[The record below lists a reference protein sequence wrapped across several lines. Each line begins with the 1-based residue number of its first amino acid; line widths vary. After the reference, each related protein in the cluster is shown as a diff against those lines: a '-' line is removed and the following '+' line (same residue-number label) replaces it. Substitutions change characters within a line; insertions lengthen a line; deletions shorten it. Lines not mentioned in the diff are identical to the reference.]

1 MPIISAIPSVRIML
15 SQIGRPQFWMN
26 SATRMPPNPTME
38 PIDKSIPP
46 VRIVKLTPIAAIPR
60 IALSRVVTLRLSSER
75 KRGLSTKPI
84 ASSAT
89 STRKS
94 TSSFAR
100 KRAVK
105 DVANPREYRASSG
118 DFVAELRMWLFSHG
132 AFGLG
137 TIDIGRRSHIKGQEL
152 GSAGHNLLLRQFV
165 TRKFAGHAP
174 LAKHNHAIAH
184 ADDFGHLR
192 RDHHN
197 RHALL
202 RQLAHQRMNLGL
214 GAHVDTA
221 GRLIEN
227 QNLGFGCQPLGQNN
241 LLLI

>member
-1 MPIISAIPSVRIML
+1 MPIISAIPSVSSML

-26 SATRMPPNPTME
+26 SATRIPPNPTME

-89 STRKS
+89 STRKR

-118 DFVAELRMWLFSHG
+118 DFVAELRMWVFSHS
-132 AFGLG
+132 AFRLS
-137 TIDIGRRSHIKGQEL
+137 DIGCRSHINGQEL
-152 GSAGHNLLLRQFV
+152 GSAAHNLLLGQLGA
-165 TRKFAGHAP
+165 RKFAGHAS
-174 LAKHNHAIAH
+174 LTKHNHAIAH
-184 ADDFGHLR
+184 ADDFGH
-192 RDHHN
+192 
-197 RHALL
+197 
-202 RQLAHQRMNLGL
+202 
-214 GAHVDTA
+214 
-221 GRLIEN
+221 
-227 QNLGFGCQPLGQNN
+227 F
-241 LLLI
+241 